1 MSIRL
6 KLTLFY
12 TIILALVLI
21 IFSGT
26 LYATQARIT
35 LQEYQGR
42 MIGATHFLDERPP
55 AENAPLQQNP
65 RQFSLRPPDAGRRFP
80 SQPYIQIRN
89 ENGQMLEAD
98 PLLDETV
105 IPITDSQIARARQ
118 HERWFEIITVENER
132 FLVYTRDG
140 QIDSQNLI
148 VQTVVSL
155 AEWDRYL
162 GGLGRLLITSVAVV
176 LLLAFGIGW
185 FMAGL
190 ALQPIKQ
197 ITQTAQVIGAERD
210 FSRRVK
216 HTGPNDEIGELAN
229 TFNGMLFELEG
240 AFSQMKQ
247 SLQVQQQFTADASHE
262 LRTPLTTIRGNI
274 DLLQRQPPID
284 EEDRDDV
291 LADTAEETERL
302 MRLVNNL
309 LVLARADTKRE
320 LKLEPVEAQ
329 PLIEDVY
336 KQVKRL
342 APQRAI
348 TCADIPNGVISAN
361 RDAFKQVLLAL
372 LDNAVKHT
380 PPEAAIT
387 INAVQNNGQFSVSVA
402 DTGPGIP
409 PANLPHVFDRFFQ
422 ASSSRSGGG
431 YGLGLS
437 IAKELTEAQGG
448 AIAVQ
453 SEAGNGAT
461 FTVTLPLADS

>member
-6 KLTLFY
+6 RLTLLY
-12 TIILALVLI
+12 TIILALVLLI
-21 IFSGT
+21 LGGV
-26 LYATQARIT
+26 LYVTQART
-35 LQEYQGR
+35 TFREYQDR
-42 MIGATHFLDERPP
+42 VMGAARFLDDVERASEDMNTPP
-55 AENAPLQQNP
+55 PSMP
-65 RQFSLRPPDAGRRFP
+65 SLRPPDARRRFP
-80 SQPYIQIRN
+80 LQPYIQIRN
-89 ENGQMLEAD
+89 ENGELLETD

-105 IPITDSQIARARQ
+105 IPITPSQIARVQ
-118 HERWFEIITVENER
+118 QNERWFEIITVENER
-132 FLVYTRDG
+132 FLVYTREAKTGG
-140 QIDSQNLI
+140 QNYI
-148 VQTVVSL
+148 VQIAVSL
-155 AEWDRYL
+155 AERDRYL
-162 GGLGRLLITSVAVV
+162 SGLGQLLLTGMAIV
-176 LLLAFGIGW
+176 LLVAFGIGW

-197 ITQTAQVIGAERD
+197 ITQTAQLIGAERD
-210 FSRRVK
+210 FSRRVD

-274 DLLQRQPPID
+274 DLLQRKPPID

-291 LADTAEETERL
+291 LVDTAEETERL

-309 LVLARADTKRE
+309 LVLARTDTKRE

-336 KQVKRL
+336 KQIKRL
-342 APQRAI
+342 APQRSI
-348 TCADIPNGVISAN
+348 TCADTPDVVISAN
-361 RDAFKQVLLAL
+361 RDAFKQILLAL

-380 PPEAAIT
+380 PLEAAIT
-387 INAVQNNGQFSVSVA
+387 LRAGQDNGRFWVSVA

-409 PANLPHVFDRFFQ
+409 PTHLSRVFDRFFQ
-422 ASSSRSGGG
+422 SSTSRTGGG

-448 AIAVQ
+448 SIAVQ
-453 SEAGNGAT
+453 SEAGCGTT
-461 FTVTLPLADS
+461 FTVTLPNNAS